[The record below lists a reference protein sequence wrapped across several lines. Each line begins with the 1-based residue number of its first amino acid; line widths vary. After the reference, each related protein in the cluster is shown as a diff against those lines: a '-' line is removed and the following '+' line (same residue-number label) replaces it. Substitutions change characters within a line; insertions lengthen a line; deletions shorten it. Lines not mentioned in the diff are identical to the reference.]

1 MLDIGAGPGYF
12 TRAMVKMVGE
22 HGQVIAVD
30 IQDEMLRI
38 LKEKAEKEGILSRI
52 RVHKAEPE
60 TLALTEYGQINFALA
75 FYVVHEVPDARKLFE
90 EISNLLAPGGKVLI
104 VEPKF
109 HVSAD
114 EFNKS
119 VEIAR
124 SVGLSVLENRKIFLS
139 RAVVMQKDKKMRS

>member
-12 TRAMVKMVGE
+12 TRAMVKIVGE

-60 TLALTEYGQINFALA
+60 TLGLTEYGQINFALA